1 MANRTLLPAT
11 GLSPHSVPWVVAMMR
26 DYEATN
32 QYLRSCVECRDF
44 EIHRFQCQRQ
54 ELDARHTQSVAL
66 LDTQQRTIDAQKGL
80 IETLR
85 SELARYQT
93 QLAAV
98 PPRELHINTMFSQE
112 STLSSSS
119 PAFALPSASIGS
131 FSTQILLGTAESTD
145 GDAPSVG
152 DGDMVKKEHH
162 RSLSDQPHTG
172 MRDE

>member
-1 MANRTLLPAT
+1 MANRTLLPAA
-11 GLSPHSVPWVVAMMR
+11 GLSPHSVPWVVAVMR

-54 ELDARHTQSVAL
+54 ELDARHARSVAL
-66 LDTQQRTIDAQKGL
+66 HDTQQRTIDAQKGL
-80 IETLR
+80 IESLR

-93 QLAAV
+93 QLAAA
-98 PPRELHINTMFSQE
+98 PPRELQINTMFSQE
-112 STLSSSS
+112 SMLSSSSSSS

-131 FSTQILLGTAESTD
+131 FPTQILLGTAESTD

-162 RSLSDQPHTG
+162 RCLSD
-172 MRDE
+172 